1 MSATAS
7 RKALALPLGGVIVFF
22 AMAAVGA
29 MAEDLVL
36 PPSFLELPLTTPMNA
51 AMSWFVETFGFIFK
65 GLAWLLD
72 WPVLWAQNVLQWL
85 PWSITAYVVCIL
97 AYRASGIGLTIFCIL
112 TCVYV
117 ASFGYWV
124 PTMNSLALV
133 LVSVPMSIALGFAI
147 GAWGFYSDRAH
158 RVILPTLD
166 LLQTVPAF
174 AYLIPILLLFG
185 FGTTV
190 GLIASIIFAFPP
202 MVRNTIVG
210 LRNVPEAIVESGL
223 MSGADERQ
231 LFWQVRTPAALRQI
245 LLGVN
250 QCTMAALSMVIIA
263 SIIGGTNDIGW
274 EVTRTMRKAQFGDSL
289 LAGIV
294 IALIAMVMDRI
305 TWGLAIRAGTSQGA
319 TKEGAQ
325 KRELR
330 TIIAGFIGIAGLSV
344 VFPALATWPEASVI
358 EAASVI
364 NQWVTDFVAAYKDV
378 LKTIKNN
385 FFFFVMLPVKSGML
399 ETVSPFSWGFKLM
412 PWHMAL
418 YAALIAFVAYISAR
432 RISPFVGLFVVV
444 AGIIYFF
451 GLTNIPWIAIA
462 LLFVLLAY
470 KLGDRRLVIGVSA
483 GLAFLVVTGSWEK
496 AMLSVYIVSL
506 AVMICFLLG
515 STIGIL
521 AAENDRVS
529 AFVRPIS
536 DTLQTMPLFVILIP
550 FVMLFKIG
558 EFTAL
563 LSICAYAIVPAIRY
577 AEHGLRNL
585 PKQVIEAAESLG
597 TTRMQM
603 LFQVKLPM
611 ALPVILLGLNQTI
624 MYAIA
629 MLVIAALVGTNGLG
643 QQVYIGLSDGDFGVG
658 IIAGI
663 GMAII
668 AMSADR
674 LTQALSKR
682 VKGAKT
688 EATAV

>member
-1 MSATAS
+1 MSAS
-7 RKALALPLGGVIVFF
+7 SVRR
-22 AMAAVGA
+22 AMAVPLAAVVAFLLFAVLGVF
-29 MAEDLVL
+29 AEGLVL
-36 PPSFLELPLTTPMNA
+36 PPAVFELPLTAPLNA
-51 AMSWFVETFGFIFK
+51 AMSWFVDIFGGLFK

-72 WPVLWAQNVLQWL
+72 WPVYWAQSILQWL
-85 PWSITAYVVCIL
+85 PWSITAFAVCVL
-97 AYRASGIGLTIFCIL
+97 AYRASGVGLTIFCVL
-112 TCVYV
+112 TSVYI

-147 GAWGFYSDRAH
+147 GAWGFYSERAH
-158 RVILPTLD
+158 RVIMPTLD

-190 GLIASIIFAFPP
+190 GLISSIIFAFPP

-289 LAGIV
+289 LAGVV

-305 TWGLAIRAGTSQGA
+305 TWGLAIKAGTSQGA
-319 TKEGAQ
+319 TREGAQ
-325 KRELR
+325 KRAR
-330 TIIAGFIGIAGLSV
+330 VTIIGGFAALAGLCF
-344 VFPALATWPEASVI
+344 VFPGLAVWPEAYVI
-358 EAASVI
+358 EAAGVI
-364 NQWVTDFVAAYKDV
+364 NEAVTEFVATYRDV

-385 FFFFVMLPVKSGML
+385 FFFFVMLPVKSGMI

-412 PWHMAL
+412 PWHMAVYAVL
-418 YAALIAFVAYISAR
+418 IAALAYVSAR
-432 RISPFVGLFVVV
+432 RISPYVAMLVVV
-444 AGIIYFF
+444 VGTVYFF

-462 LLFVLLAY
+462 LLVLLLAHQ
-470 KLGDRRLVIGVSA
+470 LEDRRLVIGIGA
-483 GLAFLVVTGSWEK
+483 GLLFLVVTGSWEK

-506 AVMICFLLG
+506 SVLICFLLG
-515 STIGIL
+515 TTIGIL
-521 AAENDRVS
+521 AAENDRIS
-529 AFVRPIS
+529 AIVRPIS

-577 AEHGLRNL
+577 SEHGLRNL
-585 PKQVIEAAESLG
+585 PKPVIEAAESLG

-674 LTQALSKR
+674 LTQALSRR
-682 VKGAKT
+682 VKGAR
-688 EATAV
+688 ADGAMV

>member
-1 MSATAS
+1 MTAALFRKPLLLPTAT
-7 RKALALPLGGVIVFF
+7 VVVFF
-22 AMAAVGA
+22 ALAIVGA
-29 MAEDLVL
+29 VAEDIVL
-36 PPSFLELPLTTPMNA
+36 PPSALEMPITEPLNA
-51 AMSWFVETFGFIFK
+51 AMAWFVDTFGFIFK
-65 GLAWLLD
+65 SIAWLLE
-72 WPVLWAQNVLQWL
+72 WPVYWTQSVLQWL
-85 PWSITAYVVCIL
+85 PWSVTTYAVCVL
-97 AYRASGIGLTIFCIL
+97 ALRASGVLLTMFCAL
-112 TCVYV
+112 TCVYI

-158 RVILPTLD
+158 RVVIPTLD
-166 LLQTVPAF
+166 LLQTIPAF

-190 GLIASIIFAFPP
+190 GLISSIIFAFPP

-210 LRNVPEAIVESGL
+210 LQNVPGSIVESGQ
-223 MSGADERQ
+223 MSGANERQ

-294 IALIAMVMDRI
+294 IALIAMIMDRI
-305 TWGLAIRAGTSQGA
+305 TWGLAIKAGTSQV
-319 TKEGAQ
+319 E
-325 KRELR
+325 KRPQAKRRAFWAAL
-330 TIIAGFIGIAGLSV
+330 AGLVMIVGFSLI
-344 VFPALATWPEASVI
+344 FPALSTWPKESVVG
-358 EAASVI
+358 AAGAI
-364 NQWVTDFVAAYKDV
+364 NQAVTEFVASYGHV
-378 LKTIKNN
+378 LKAIKNN
-385 FFFFVMLPVKSGML
+385 FFFFVMLPIKSGML
-399 ETVSPFSWGFKLM
+399 DTVSPFSWGFKLM
-412 PWHMAL
+412 PWHMAVYTGL
-418 YAALIAFVAYISAR
+418 IALIAYVSAR
-432 RISPFVGLFVVV
+432 RISPYVTLLVMVSGVV
-444 AGIIYFF
+444 YFF
-451 GLTNIPWIAIA
+451 GLTNIPWLAFVIM
-462 LLFVLLAY
+462 FVLLAHQ
-470 KLGDRRLVIGVSA
+470 LGGRRLIIGVVA
-483 GLAFLVVTGSWEK
+483 GLVFLIVTGSWEK
-496 AMLSVYIVSL
+496 AVLSLYIVSL

-515 STIGIL
+515 TTIGVL
-521 AAENDRVS
+521 AAEHDRFS
-529 AFVRPIS
+529 AMVRPVS

-585 PKQVIEAAESLG
+585 PHQVVEAAESFG
-597 TTRMQM
+597 TTPLQM
-603 LFQVKLPM
+603 LFRVKLPM

-658 IIAGI
+658 IVAGI

-668 AMSADR
+668 AICADR
-674 LTQALSKR
+674 MTQALSRR
-682 VKGAKT
+682 VKGAHT
-688 EATAV
+688 ETTAL